1 MRKKFLKLVFALF
14 AAILVIPLV
23 SCSSDDDSVKNYTV
37 TLSVGLP
44 SGVTADN
51 VENLEIILT
60 KGTKSDT
67 IHAANLDITTWTKT
81 LPQGQYTIKAQGK
94 VKDEAAAY
102 LTGTASVDLYA
113 NSAVTLQLTKNVK
126 SPLIF
131 KSLYTTGGQTGYMVD
146 GYFEIVNNSDEV
158 QYLDGLILS
167 APQGNQ
173 TNANAWQANDFE
185 NLYNCGQGT
194 VIAFPGTGKDYPLQP
209 GESVLIAQDAANHAE
224 LAGDGNHCV
233 DLSKANFEVYID
245 NVKSEIDYPATNMKI
260 IFQNNAYMR
269 AFGLGFLGRAYLLA
283 KLPTG
288 ITPEAFAANSANLMT
303 TPGTTSSTQYLMI
316 PSKYVLDAVD
326 IWNPDSGTHYG
337 TFLPADDQQ
346 GVLGSKSWVGQCVR
360 RKVIKIENG
369 RPYYQ
374 DTNNSSQDFLTNQPL
389 TPGVTP
395 TTVDK

>member
-44 SGVTADN
+44 SGITADN

-167 APQGNQ
+167 APQGKQ
-173 TNANAWQANDFE
+173 TNANAWQANGFE

-194 VIAFPGTGKDYPLQP
+194 VIAFPGSGKDYPLQP

-224 LAGDGNHCV
+224 LAGNGNYCV
-233 DLSKANFEVYID
+233 DLSKANFEIYID
-245 NVKSEIDYPATNMKI
+245 NVKAEIDYPATNMKI

-269 AFGLGFLGRAYLLA
+269 AFGLGFLGRAYILA

-303 TPGTTSSTQYLMI
+303 TPGSTSSTQYLMI

-326 IWNPDSGTHYG
+326 IWDPDSGTHYG
-337 TFLPADDQQ
+337 TFLPSDDQE
-346 GVLGSKSWVGQCVR
+346 GVLGSTAWAGQCVR

>member
-23 SCSSDDDSVKNYTV
+23 SCSSDDDSVKSYTV

-94 VKDEAAAY
+94 IKDEAAAY
-102 LTGTASVDLYA
+102 LTGTSSVDLYA

-173 TNANAWQANDFE
+173 TNANAWQANGFE

-209 GESVLIAQDAANHAE
+209 GESVLIAQDAANHAQ

-233 DLSKANFEVYID
+233 DLSKANFEIYID

-269 AFGLGFLGRAYLLA
+269 AFGLGFFGRAYLLA

-303 TPGTTSSTQYLMI
+303 TPGSTSSTQYLMI

-326 IWNPDSGTHYG
+326 IWDGTSETHYG

-346 GVLGSKSWVGQCVR
+346 GVLGSTAWAGNCVR